1 MLRTVLGRREKP
13 TPVDP
18 ASVLGALP
26 LAIVVLD
33 EAGRFLFANA
43 AAEQFFL
50 ASAAQLSEM
59 NLADFVAPGDALL
72 RLLEQVRGEG
82 VSIAGHDLILE
93 SPRLSRRSVG
103 VHLAPLPE
111 VKGAVVLKLQEGSAA
126 RAFDHGM
133 GISPASRGVAGMA
146 AVLAHE
152 VKNPLSGIRGAAQLL
167 EATLEPA
174 DRELAVLIRDE
185 ADRIRALVEQM
196 EAFGEQPPEQRGAV
210 NIHRVLEHV
219 RRLAMSGFARHIRFV
234 EAYDPSLPPV
244 FGSRDQLVQVI
255 LNLVK
260 NAAEAI
266 NESGTGGGEIAL
278 STAFQAG
285 IYRAA
290 GPGGGPGAGPGTGP
304 GGGRAGGT
312 AQEDRRHV
320 PLVVA
325 VRDNGPGIAEGLK
338 PHLFEPFVSGRRA
351 GTGLGL
357 ALAAKIVDEH
367 DGLID
372 VESRPGRTEFR
383 LRLPVVTGGEAQ

>member
-1 MLRTVLGRREKP
+1 MKRPMLRTVLGRREKP
-13 TPVDP
+13 APIDA

-26 LAIVVLD
+26 VAVVVLD
-33 EAGRFLFANA
+33 AAGRFAFANS
-43 AAEQFFL
+43 AAEQFFG
-50 ASAAQLSEM
+50 ASAAGLAEM
-59 NLADFVAPGDALL
+59 RLEDFVPAGDPLFRLL
-72 RLLEQVRGEG
+72 RQVRTEG
-82 VSIAGHDLILE
+82 VSIAGHDLTLE
-93 SPRLSRRSVG
+93 SPRLSRRFVG

-111 VKGAVVLKLQEGSAA
+111 VKDAVVLKLQDGSVA

-133 GISPASRGVAGMA
+133 GISPAARGVAGMA

-196 EAFGEQPPEQRGAV
+196 EAFGEEPVEQRGAV

-219 RRLAMSGFARHIRFV
+219 RRLAKTGFARQIRFV
-234 EAYDPSLPPV
+234 EAYDPSLPPAL
-244 FGSRDQLVQVI
+244 GSRDQLVQVI

-266 NESGTGGGEIAL
+266 TESGAGGGEIAL
-278 STAFQAG
+278 STGFQQG
-285 IYRAA
+285 VYRAE
-290 GPGGGPGAGPGTGP
+290 TGS
-304 GGGRAGGT
+304 G
-312 AQEDRRHV
+312 ERRHV

-325 VRDNGPGIAEGLK
+325 VRDNGPGIAEALK

-357 ALAAKIVDEH
+357 ALAAKIVSEH
-367 DGLID
+367 GGLID

-383 LRLPVVTGGEAQ
+383 LRLPVVTDGEEP

>member
-1 MLRTVLGRREKP
+1 MLRPSAVRSMLGRREKP
-13 TPVDP
+13 VPVDP

-26 LAIVVLD
+26 VAVVVLD
-33 EAGRFLFANA
+33 AAGCFAFANA
-43 AAEQFFL
+43 AAEQFFG
-50 ASAAQLSEM
+50 ASAAG
-59 NLADFVAPGDALL
+59 LAGMRLEDFVPAGDALL
-72 RLLEQVRGEG
+72 RLLGQVRADG
-82 VSIAGHDLILE
+82 VTIAGHDLTLE
-93 SPRLSRRSVG
+93 SPRLSRRFVG

-111 VKGAVVLKLQEGSAA
+111 VKGAVVLKLQDGSGA

-133 GISPASRGVAGMA
+133 GISPAARGVAGMA

-196 EAFGEQPPEQRGAV
+196 EAFGEEPVAQRGAV

-219 RRLAMSGFARHIRFV
+219 RRLAKTGFARQIRFV
-234 EAYDPSLPPV
+234 EAYDPSLPPAL
-244 FGSRDQLVQVI
+244 GSRDQLVQVI

-266 NESGTGGGEIAL
+266 TESGTGSGEIAL
-278 STAFQAG
+278 STGFQQG
-285 IYRAA
+285 VYRAE
-290 GPGGGPGAGPGTGP
+290 TGS
-304 GGGRAGGT
+304 G
-312 AQEDRRHV
+312 ERRHV

-325 VRDNGPGIAEGLK
+325 VRDNGPGIAEALK

-357 ALAAKIVDEH
+357 ALAAKIVGEH
-367 DGLID
+367 GGLID

-383 LRLPVVTGGEAQ
+383 LRLPVVTDGEEP

>member
-1 MLRTVLGRREKP
+1 MLRTVLRRREKP
-13 TPVDP
+13 ALVDP
-18 ASVLGALP
+18 ALVLGALP
-26 LAIVVLD
+26 VAIVALD
-33 EAGRFLFANA
+33 AADRFLFANA

-50 ASAAQLSEM
+50 ASAAQLSELT
-59 NLADFVAPGDALL
+59 LADFVGPDDALF
-72 RLLEQVRGEG
+72 RLLEQVRTEG

-111 VKGAVVLKLQEGSAA
+111 VKGAVVLKLQDGPVA
-126 RAFDHGM
+126 RAFDQGM
-133 GISPASRGVAGMA
+133 GFSPAARGVAGMA

-219 RRLAMSGFARHIRFV
+219 RRLAMSGFARNIRFV

-244 FGSRDQLVQVI
+244 LGSRDQLVQVI

-266 NESGTGGGEIAL
+266 NESGAGSGEIAL
-278 STAFQAG
+278 STGFQAG
-285 IYRAA
+285 VYRAA
-290 GPGGGPGAGPGTGP
+290 PGGGGGSGP
-304 GGGRAGGT
+304 
-312 AQEDRRHV
+312 EERRHI
-320 PLVVA
+320 PLVVV

-367 DGLID
+367 GGLID

-383 LRLPVVTGGEAQ
+383 LRLPMATGGEAAGGETQ

>member
-1 MLRTVLGRREKP
+1 MKRPMLRTVLGRREKP
-13 TPVDP
+13 VPVDP

-26 LAIVVLD
+26 VAVVVLD
-33 EAGRFLFANA
+33 AAGCFTFANA
-43 AAEQFFL
+43 AAEQFFG
-50 ASAAQLSEM
+50 ASAAGLAEM
-59 NLADFVAPGDALL
+59 RLEDFVPAGDALL
-72 RLLEQVRGEG
+72 RLLGQVRADG
-82 VSIAGHDLILE
+82 VTIAGHDLTLE
-93 SPRLSRRSVG
+93 SPRLSRRFVG

-111 VKGAVVLKLQEGSAA
+111 VKGAVVLKLQDGSVA

-133 GISPASRGVAGMA
+133 GISPAARGVAGMA

-196 EAFGEQPPEQRGAV
+196 EAFGEEPVEQRGAV

-219 RRLAMSGFARHIRFV
+219 RRLAKTGFARQIRFV
-234 EAYDPSLPPV
+234 EAYDPSLPPAL
-244 FGSRDQLVQVI
+244 GSRDQLVQVI

-266 NESGTGGGEIAL
+266 TESGTGSGEIAL
-278 STAFQAG
+278 STGFQQG
-285 IYRAA
+285 VYRAE
-290 GPGGGPGAGPGTGP
+290 TGS
-304 GGGRAGGT
+304 G
-312 AQEDRRHV
+312 ERRHV

-325 VRDNGPGIAEGLK
+325 VRDNGPGISEALK

-357 ALAAKIVDEH
+357 ALAAKIVGEH
-367 DGLID
+367 GGLID

-383 LRLPVVTGGEAQ
+383 LRLPVVTDGEEP

>member
-1 MLRTVLGRREKP
+1 LKRPMLRTVLGRREKP
-13 TPVDP
+13 APIDP

-26 LAIVVLD
+26 VAVVVLD
-33 EAGRFLFANA
+33 AAGRFTFANA
-43 AAEQFFL
+43 AAEQFFG
-50 ASAAQLSEM
+50 ASAAGLAELS
-59 NLADFVAPGDALL
+59 LADFVPAGDALF
-72 RLLEQVRGEG
+72 RLLGQVRADG
-82 VSIAGHDLILE
+82 VSIAGHDLTLE
-93 SPRLSRRSVG
+93 SPRLSRRFVG

-111 VKGAVVLKLQEGSAA
+111 VKGAVVLKLQDGSVA

-133 GISPASRGVAGMA
+133 GISPAARGVAGMA

-196 EAFGEQPPEQRGAV
+196 EAFGEEPIEQRGAV

-219 RRLAMSGFARHIRFV
+219 RRLAKTGFARQIRFV

-244 FGSRDQLVQVI
+244 LGSRDQLVQVI

-266 NESGTGGGEIAL
+266 TESGNGSGEIAL
-278 STAFQAG
+278 STAFQQG
-285 IYRAA
+285 VYRAE
-290 GPGGGPGAGPGTGP
+290 TGS
-304 GGGRAGGT
+304 G
-312 AQEDRRHV
+312 ERRHV

-325 VRDNGPGIAEGLK
+325 VRDNGPGISEALK

-357 ALAAKIVDEH
+357 ALAAKIVGEH
-367 DGLID
+367 GGLID

-383 LRLPVVTGGEAQ
+383 LRLPVVTDGEES

>member
-1 MLRTVLGRREKP
+1 VKRAMLRTVLGRREKP
-13 TPVDP
+13 ASVDP

-26 LAIVVLD
+26 IAIVVLD
-33 EAGRFLFANA
+33 ADGRFIFANS

-50 ASAAQLSEM
+50 ASSAQLVEM
-59 NLADFVAPGDALL
+59 RLADFVPAGDSLF
-72 RLLEQVRGEG
+72 RLLEQVRDDG
-82 VSIAGHDLILE
+82 VSIAGHDLTLE

-111 VKGAVVLKLQEGSAA
+111 VKGAVVLKLQDGSVA

-133 GISPASRGVAGMA
+133 GISPAARGVAGMA

-244 FGSRDQLVQVI
+244 LGSRDQLVQVI

-266 NESGTGGGEIAL
+266 NESGAGGGEIAL
-278 STAFQAG
+278 STAFQQG
-285 IYRAA
+285 VYRA
-290 GPGGGPGAGPGTGP
+290 G
-304 GGGRAGGT
+304 
-312 AQEDRRHV
+312 EDSGERQHV

-325 VRDNGPGIAEGLK
+325 VRDNGPGIADVLK

-357 ALAAKIVDEH
+357 ALAAKIVSEH
-367 DGLID
+367 GGLID

-383 LRLPVVTGGEAQ
+383 LRLPMATDGEEP

>member
-1 MLRTVLGRREKP
+1 VKRAMLRTVLGRREKIAV
-13 TPVDP
+13 VDP
-18 ASVLGALP
+18 AAVLGALP
-26 LAIVVLD
+26 VAIVVLD
-33 EAGRFLFANA
+33 GASRFIFANA
-43 AAEQFFL
+43 AAELFFG
-50 ASAAQLSEM
+50 ASAAGLAEM
-59 NLADFVAPGDALL
+59 YLADFVPAGDALF
-72 RLLEQVRGEG
+72 RLLAQVRAEG
-82 VSIAGHDLILE
+82 LSIAGHDLVLE

-111 VKGAVVLKLQEGSAA
+111 VKDAVVLKLQDGSVA

-133 GISPASRGVAGMA
+133 GISPSARGVAGMA

-196 EAFGEQPPEQRGAV
+196 EAFGEEPLESRGAV

-219 RRLAMSGFARHIRFV
+219 RRLAKTGFARHIRFV

-244 FGSRDQLVQVI
+244 LGSRDQLVQVI

-266 NESGTGGGEIAL
+266 TESGTGSGEIGL
-278 STAFQAG
+278 ITAFQQG
-285 IYRAA
+285 VYRADA
-290 GPGGGPGAGPGTGP
+290 GSGE
-304 GGGRAGGT
+304 R
-312 AQEDRRHV
+312 QHV

-325 VRDNGPGIAEGLK
+325 VRDNGPGIAEALK

-357 ALAAKIVDEH
+357 ALAAKIVGEH
-367 DGLID
+367 GGLID

-383 LRLPVVTGGEAQ
+383 LRLPVVADGEAP

>member
-1 MLRTVLGRREKP
+1 MLRTVLGRRDKP
-13 TPVDP
+13 AAVDS
-18 ASVLGALP
+18 AAVLAALP
-26 LAIVVLD
+26 VAIVVLD
-33 EAGRFLFANA
+33 ATGRFIFANA
-43 AAEQFFL
+43 AAEQFFG
-50 ASAAQLSEM
+50 ASATGLAEMQLS
-59 NLADFVAPGDALL
+59 DFVPAEDALF
-72 RLLEQVRGEG
+72 RLLAKVRAEG
-82 VSIAGHDLILE
+82 VSIAGHDLVLE

-111 VKGAVVLKLQEGSAA
+111 VKEAVVLKLQDGSVA
-126 RAFDHGM
+126 RAFDQGM
-133 GISPASRGVAGMA
+133 GISPAARGVAGMA

-196 EAFGEQPPEQRGAV
+196 EAFGEDPVESRGAV

-219 RRLAMSGFARHIRFV
+219 RRLAKTGFARHIRFV

-244 FGSRDQLVQVI
+244 LGSRDQLVQVI

-266 NESGTGGGEIAL
+266 TESGIGSGEIGL
-278 STAFQAG
+278 STTFQQG
-285 IYRAA
+285 VYRAGRDA
-290 GPGGGPGAGPGTGP
+290 GE
-304 GGGRAGGT
+304 R
-312 AQEDRRHV
+312 QHV

-325 VRDNGPGIAEGLK
+325 VRDNGPGIAETLK
-338 PHLFEPFVSGRRA
+338 PHLFEPFVSGRR
-351 GTGLGL
+351 GGSGLGL
-357 ALAAKIVDEH
+357 ALAAKIVGEH
-367 DGLID
+367 GGLID

-383 LRLPVVTGGEAQ
+383 LHLPVAAGGEAA

>member
-13 TPVDP
+13 VPVDP

-26 LAIVVLD
+26 VAVVVLD
-33 EAGRFLFANA
+33 AAGCFTFANA
-43 AAEQFFL
+43 AAEQFFG
-50 ASAAQLSEM
+50 ASAAGLAEM
-59 NLADFVAPGDALL
+59 RLADFVPAGDALL
-72 RLLEQVRGEG
+72 RLLGQVRADG
-82 VSIAGHDLILE
+82 VTIAGHDLTLE
-93 SPRLSRRSVG
+93 SPRLSRRFVG

-111 VKGAVVLKLQEGSAA
+111 VKGAVVLKLQDGSVA

-133 GISPASRGVAGMA
+133 GISPAARGVAGMA

-196 EAFGEQPPEQRGAV
+196 EAFGEEPLEQRGAV

-219 RRLAMSGFARHIRFV
+219 RRLAKTGFARQIRFV
-234 EAYDPSLPPV
+234 EAYDPSLPAAL
-244 FGSRDQLVQVI
+244 GSRDQLVQVI

-266 NESGTGGGEIAL
+266 TESGTGSGEIGL
-278 STAFQAG
+278 STGFQQG
-285 IYRAA
+285 VYRAE
-290 GPGGGPGAGPGTGP
+290 TGS
-304 GGGRAGGT
+304 G
-312 AQEDRRHV
+312 ERRHV

-325 VRDNGPGIAEGLK
+325 VRDNGPGIAEALK

-357 ALAAKIVDEH
+357 ALAAKIVGEH
-367 DGLID
+367 GGLID

-383 LRLPVVTGGEAQ
+383 LRLPVVTGGEEP